1 MGDRPLKPNPA
12 LILAWISLPIFI
24 GALDLTVV
32 SAVLPQV
39 IFDLE
44 IPIQT
49 GLDEAAWLVSGYL
62 LAYSVAMTFM
72 GHLSDVFGRRRV
84 YLIALIIFALG
95 SYFVAVAE
103 TWPTQLTLRIIYLVS
118 QERPDPAQVKL
129 VLLIAARM
137 VQAFGGGA
145 MVPVGMALV
154 GDLFPPG
161 ERAKPLGIIAA
172 VDTAGWVVGHLY
184 GGIIVRFFDWR
195 TIFWLNLPICL
206 IAFLLIRRALA
217 GLSEGEEET
226 RMDWFGAL
234 LISLCLTALNVAL
247 GTRAEVGGARDFG
260 SQAALPTYAIP
271 VLLAAVISFA
281 LFLVRQARFEHPLV
295 PLTLFRRRNFSAA
308 TITNFMV
315 GFSLFIGIANVPLF
329 INTLVAPTLEQGAW
343 DSGWL
348 LSALTVPMAITAIP
362 GGWLTSRYGY
372 RLPAILGLFIAIAGF
387 ALMTH
392 WQLNTSYAM
401 MAPQLILAGVGF
413 GLTIAP
419 IAAAVVDAAP
429 EGYRG
434 TASALVIIFRL
445 VGMTLGVSSMTTYGL
460 HRADVLTAR
469 MLPQTADLAE
479 TVRVGMEVMV
489 KVIDETFLIA
499 GLICVLALVPVLR
512 LGSRIKGDYDERA
525 RI

>member
-1 MGDRPLKPNPA
+1 MVDGPREPNPA

-84 YLIALIIFALG
+84 YLLALIIFAIG
-95 SYFVAVAE
+95 SYLVAVTE
-103 TWPTQLTLRIIYLVS
+103 TWPTDLALRIIYRVS
-118 QERPDPAQVKL
+118 RGRPDPGQVTL
-129 VLLIAARM
+129 VMLIVARV

-154 GDLFPPG
+154 GDLYPPG
-161 ERAKPLGIIAA
+161 NRAKALGFIAA

-195 TIFWLNLPICL
+195 MIFWLNLPVCL
-206 IAFLLIRRALA
+206 LAFILIRRALR
-217 GLSEGEEET
+217 GLREGEEGA
-226 RMDWFGAL
+226 RMDWLGAL
-234 LISLCLTALNVAL
+234 LISLSLTALNLAFGTRTETGGVRDLGSRVAL
-247 GTRAEVGGARDFG
+247 PEYTFPILLGA
-260 SQAALPTYAIP
+260 
-271 VLLAAVISFA
+271 V
-281 LFLVRQARFEHPLV
+281 LFLVLFILRQARFKHPLV
-295 PLTLFRRRNFSAA
+295 PLTLFRRQNFTAA
-308 TITNFMV
+308 TIANFLV
-315 GFSLFIGIANVPLF
+315 GFSLFIAIANVPLF
-329 INTLVAPTLEQGAW
+329 INTLIARTLEQGAW

-348 LSALTVPMAITAIP
+348 LSALTVPMAITALP
-362 GGWLTSRYGY
+362 GGWLTARSGY
-372 RLPAILGLFIAIAGF
+372 RLPAVLGLLTAIAGF
-387 ALMTH
+387 VLMTH
-392 WQLNTSYAM
+392 WQLRTTYAM
-401 MAPQLILAGVGF
+401 MAPQLVLAGVGF

-469 MLPQTADLAE
+469 LLPQGADLVE
-479 TVRVGMEVMV
+479 SVRVGMEVMV
-489 KVIDETFLIA
+489 KVINETFLIA
-499 GLICVLALVPVLR
+499 GLICALAILPVIR
-512 LGSRIKGDYDERA
+512 LGSRIKGVFDE
-525 RI
+525 